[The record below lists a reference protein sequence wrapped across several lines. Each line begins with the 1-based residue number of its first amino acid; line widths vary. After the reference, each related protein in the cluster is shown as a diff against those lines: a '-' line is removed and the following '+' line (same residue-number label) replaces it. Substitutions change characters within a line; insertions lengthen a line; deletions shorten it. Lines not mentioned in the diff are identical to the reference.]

1 MNTDDVAKV
10 LTCNLIYKS
19 IRYIFRGVFTNK
31 ITLLVPGLL
40 SIILLFVLHS
50 AVVTV
55 VSSESRMQ
63 NFIITATIILLFL
76 VEVSVV
82 WAGLLPISIS
92 ILGLVLVFTGITLP
106 FYGLNIPQEGNFK
119 GIKVNHN
126 P

>member
-1 MNTDDVAKV
+1 MNPDDVAKV
-10 LTCNLIYKS
+10 LTGNLIYKS
-19 IRYIFRGVFTNK
+19 IRNIFRGLFANK

-55 VSSESRMQ
+55 ISSESTMQ
-63 NFIITATIILLFL
+63 NFIITATIILLFF
-76 VEVSVV
+76 VELSVI
-82 WAGLLPISIS
+82 WAGVIPISIS

-119 GIKVNHN
+119 GIKGTHN
-126 P
+126 T